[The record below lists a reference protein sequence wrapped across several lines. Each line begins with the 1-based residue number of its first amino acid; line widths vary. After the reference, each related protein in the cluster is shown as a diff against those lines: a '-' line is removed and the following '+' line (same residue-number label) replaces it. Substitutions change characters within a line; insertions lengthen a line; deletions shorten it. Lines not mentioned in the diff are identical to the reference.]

1 MERASGRGQEGDIN
15 HLLDCTEF
23 YIQKIKPNYLLLIGD
38 GTRERRSLAARVT
51 EQDRLARA
59 RFPHAS
65 RCSWSAYL
73 REKGSGLML
82 GFSFSSVVQDA
93 ASRAV
98 FPSRR
103 RLDGDGGFQRTLR
116 SGSPPWEMQRL
127 CLSSGLRHCG
137 LRITASST
145 CSSQPGAPD

>member
-38 GTRERRSLAARVT
+38 STRERRSLAARVI

-65 RCSWSAYL
+65 GCSWSAYL
-73 REKGSGLML
+73 GEKGSGADAGVLL
-82 GFSFSSVVQDA
+82 FLSRPGCGKQSSF
-93 ASRAV
+93 
-98 FPSRR
+98 P
-103 RLDGDGGFQRTLR
+103 
-116 SGSPPWEMQRL
+116 
-127 CLSSGLRHCG
+127 
-137 LRITASST
+137 
-145 CSSQPGAPD
+145 